1 MKTQVPPI
9 ASKEIGY
16 KTAVL
21 YSADQDCFHL
31 ETVYDYINLNVR
43 RCLVQAKCNE
53 YRLICICNSDI
64 EGDAFIEK
72 FRKMQKQLKDKTLD
86 DLINNALNDE

>member
-21 YSADQDCFHL
+21 YSVDQDCFHL

-86 DLINNALNDE
+86 DLINNALNHE

>member
-1 MKTQVPPI
+1 MKTQTPPI
-9 ASKEIGY
+9 ASKEIGN

-21 YSADQDCFHL
+21 YSVEQDCFHL

-43 RCLVQAKCNE
+43 RCLIQAKCNE

-72 FRKMQKQLKDKTLD
+72 FRKLQQDFKDRTLD
-86 DLINNALNDE
+86 DLINKALDNE